1 MSQNIAYKNSN
12 KITPWAVTEAKI
24 AQVLERLMLDGSSA
38 KIIIFGSAVR
48 GELQFANDLDLMV
61 IEKNISNR
69 YQEIIRL
76 RKLLSDV
83 LIPIDLVVTTEE
95 SFSERSLIPGTIEYQ
110 AALQGRVLYEAS

>member
-24 AQVLERLMLDGSSA
+24 AQVLERLLQDGSSA

-95 SFSERSLIPGTIEYQ
+95 SFLERSLIPGTIEYQ